1 MQALTSQTSGT
12 LFQVFATRTAADRA
26 ALPAQ
31 AASVLFFAALTA
43 AAAQFSV
50 HLPFTQVPITFQPI
64 VVLLSGL
71 VLGARLGA
79 YSQCLYLAAGIAG
92 LPVFAIS
99 ATLPPG
105 ILRLIGPT
113 GGYLMVYPV
122 AALVVGHCAERGFDR
137 RWITSIIAMLAGLAV
152 IYLGGTLWLA
162 FFARLGGASA
172 ATGLATAVATG
183 IAPFAI
189 ADVLKVAV
197 AAGVAPGV
205 WRLIG
210 LSAR

>member
-1 MQALTSQTSGT
+1 MHALPSHTSGT
-12 LFQVFATRTAADRA
+12 LFRTLAPRTSADRA
-26 ALPAQ
+26 SLPVQ
-31 AASVLFFAALTA
+31 VASVAFIAALTA

-64 VVLLSGL
+64 VVLLGGL
-71 VLGARLGA
+71 VLGSRLGA
-79 YSQCLYLAAGIAG
+79 ASQCLYLAAGIAG
-92 LPVFAIS
+92 LPVFAAS

-105 ILRLIGPT
+105 IFRLLGPT
-113 GGYLMVYPV
+113 GGYLMAYPL
-122 AALVVGHCAERGFDR
+122 AAFVVGLCAERGLDR
-137 RWITSIIAMLAGLAV
+137 RWLTSVLAMLAGLAV
-152 IYLGGTLWLA
+152 IYTGGTLWLA

-197 AAGVAPGV
+197 AAGAGPALWKLV
-205 WRLIG
+205 G